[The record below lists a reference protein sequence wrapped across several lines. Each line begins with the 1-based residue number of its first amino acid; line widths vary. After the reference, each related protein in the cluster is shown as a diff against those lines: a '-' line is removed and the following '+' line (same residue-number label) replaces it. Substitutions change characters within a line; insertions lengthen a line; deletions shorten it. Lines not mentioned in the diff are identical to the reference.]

1 MVSPPVVT
9 AVHMPGLR
17 QPPGSPLRPAGEE
30 GTAELGTGLGP
41 ELMRQVVE
49 DGIRRYFAERRL
61 RVRPF
66 VDRHFSLRGALAIHR
81 TALGWDLARA
91 PLNIVLGLPHTL
103 LRLTTAGARRL
114 GAKRIAAVLGE
125 RNLLLRTRVAKEIG
139 WLLCAELLELPCRE
153 AERESRHDALA
164 ETILADPRVADPLR
178 DALAAIGRR
187 ADDPAFRARLQ
198 DAMRTYAGTRAAAAE
213 IATGLMTLGA
223 GALALKQ
230 LTPGAV
236 SLGPALAAIMVQQ
249 AAVASFPLG
258 SALGAIWY
266 GLFPVVP
273 SATLIAGLTG
283 GMMVAAAGFA
293 ALAGIVTD
301 PLQRRLGLHEKR
313 LLRMLDALER
323 QMLDPAAPRFT
334 VRDHY
339 VARLMD
345 LCDLLGCAYR
355 LT

>member
-1 MVSPPVVT
+1 MST
-9 AVHMPGLR
+9 AAHMPSLRLSSGLPFR
-17 QPPGSPLRPAGEE
+17 GAGAE
-30 GTAELGTGLGP
+30 GTAGFDGVLSP
-41 ELMRQVVE
+41 ELARQVVE
-49 DGIRRYFAERRL
+49 DGIRRYFADRRL

-66 VDRHFSLRGALAIHR
+66 VDRHFSLCGALAIHR
-81 TALGWDLARA
+81 AALGWDLARA

-103 LRLTTAGARRL
+103 LRLTTAGAKRF
-114 GAKRIAAVLGE
+114 GAKRIAAALGE
-125 RNLLLRTRVAKEIG
+125 RNLLLRTRVAKEIS
-139 WLLCAELLELPCRE
+139 WLLCTELLELPCRE
-153 AERESRHDALA
+153 GKRESRRDALA
-164 ETILADPRVADPLR
+164 QTILADPRVADPLR
-178 DALAAIGRR
+178 AALAAIGRR
-187 ADDPAFRARLQ
+187 ADDPAFRARLAE
-198 DAMRTYAGTRAAAAE
+198 AMRTYAGTRAAAAE
-213 IATGLMTLGA
+213 IATGLVTLGA

-258 SALGAIWY
+258 SALGGLWY
-266 GLFPVVP
+266 GLFPVAP
-273 SATLIAGLTG
+273 SAALIVGLTG
-283 GMMVAAAGFA
+283 GLMLAAAGFA

>member
-1 MVSPPVVT
+1 MAPPPVST
-9 AVHMPGLR
+9 AAHVSGLR
-17 QPPGSPLRPAGEE
+17 KEGIAGFE
-30 GTAELGTGLGP
+30 TGLP
-41 ELMRQVVE
+41 RELARQVVE
-49 DGIRRYFAERRL
+49 DGIRRYFADRRL

-81 TALGWDLARA
+81 AALGWDLARA

-103 LRLTTAGARRL
+103 LRLTVAGARRF
-114 GAKRIAAVLGE
+114 GAERMAVALGE
-125 RNLLLRTRVAKEIG
+125 RNLLLRTRVAQEVS
-139 WLLCAELLELPCRE
+139 WLLCTELLELPCRE
-153 AERESRHDALA
+153 GERESRRDALA
-164 ETILADPRVADPLR
+164 ETILADPRVADTLR
-178 DALAAIGRR
+178 AALAAIGRR
-187 ADDPAFRARLQ
+187 ADDPVFRARLE

-213 IATGLMTLGA
+213 IATGLVTLGA

-249 AAVASFPLG
+249 AAVAAFPLG
-258 SALGAIWY
+258 SALGGFWY
-266 GLFPVVP
+266 GLFPVAP
-273 SATLIAGLTG
+273 SAALIAGLTG
-283 GMMVAAAGFA
+283 GLMVAAAGFA

-301 PLQRRLGLHEKR
+301 PLQRLLGLHKKR